1 MTAGPQAAAHVVYLI
16 SERQNMA
23 VAIVQK
29 TRDYVTE
36 VVDEMKKVT
45 WPDWAQLK
53 SATWVII
60 LFVLIVAAII
70 FAMDSVVRAAIALIM
85 NLFAR

>member
-1 MTAGPQAAAHVVYLI
+1 
-16 SERQNMA
+16 MA
-23 VAIVQK
+23 NIVLK

-36 VVDEMKKVT
+36 VTEEMRKVT

-60 LFVLIVAAII
+60 LFVLIVSAII
-70 FAMDSVVRAAIALIM
+70 FAMDSAVRGVIALVM

>member
-1 MTAGPQAAAHVVYLI
+1 
-16 SERQNMA
+16 MA
-23 VAIVQK
+23 NIVQK
-29 TRDYVTE
+29 TRDYTTE

-45 WPDWAQLK
+45 WPDWPQLR

-60 LFVLIVAAII
+60 LFVLIVSGII
-70 FAMDSVVRAAIALIM
+70 FTMDVVVRAVIGLIM

>member
-1 MTAGPQAAAHVVYLI
+1 
-16 SERQNMA
+16 MA

-60 LFVLIVAAII
+60 LFVVIVAAII
-70 FAMDSVVRAAIALIM
+70 FAMDTVVRAVIGLIM
-85 NLFAR
+85 NVFAR

>member
-1 MTAGPQAAAHVVYLI
+1 
-16 SERQNMA
+16 MA
-23 VAIVQK
+23 NIVQK
-29 TRDYVTE
+29 TRDYTSEVTE
-36 VVDEMKKVT
+36 EMKKVT

-60 LFVLIVAAII
+60 LFVIIVSGII
-70 FAMDSVVRAAIALIM
+70 FTMDVIVRGAIGLIM

>member
-1 MTAGPQAAAHVVYLI
+1 
-16 SERQNMA
+16 MA

-70 FAMDSVVRAAIALIM
+70 FAMDTVVRAVIGLIM
-85 NLFAR
+85 NVFAR

>member
-1 MTAGPQAAAHVVYLI
+1 
-16 SERQNMA
+16 MA
-23 VAIVQK
+23 VEIVQK

-60 LFVLIVAAII
+60 LFVLIVSAII
-70 FAMDSVVRAAIALIM
+70 FAMDSVVRLVINVIL